1 MAELFFLELYGDFR
15 GTFRHITFAILEH
28 DESILWLNESF
39 RQVFARPPPP
49 AASPPP
55 QAWPPPPPLQEDAQE
70 KKAVSFDCAYGCLLG
85 GAVGDAAGAVL
96 EFTSFGKAEVLKAM
110 QMPGGGV
117 FAVGPGQVG
126 LDDGH
131 YLPLGK

>member
-1 MAELFFLELYGDFR
+1 MAEIFFSELYGDFR

-28 DESILWLNESF
+28 DESLLGLNESF
-39 RQVFARPPPP
+39 KQVFARAPPSTAPP
-49 AASPPP
+49 AP
-55 QAWPPPPPLQEDAQE
+55 QKELPLPLQDNVEDV
-70 KKAVSFDCAYGCLLG
+70 VSFDRAYGCLLG

-126 LDDGH
+126 LG
-131 YLPLGK
+131 YWQCPRGK